1 MGAWVGDSRY
11 VSPRPE
17 AARAQTGG
25 LRRVATG
32 KLNVK
37 KSTIILLTII
47 SIIIIIKVLI
57 KLTLYLI
64 LPLCEGGRIS
74 KSL

>member
-1 MGAWVGDSRY
+1 MGDSRY

-37 KSTIILLTII
+37 KSTIILLTI

>member
-1 MGAWVGDSRY
+1 MGYSRY

-17 AARAQTGG
+17 TARAQTGG

-37 KSTIILLTII
+37 KLTIILLTII
-47 SIIIIIKVLI
+47 SIIIIKVLI